1 MDNPILSVSSL
12 SFAFEKIPVLSDIS
26 FSAYTG
32 EVCGLFGPNGS
43 GKSTLFRCCVHLLG
57 TYKGKILVDGEDTGK
72 MEIKK
77 LACKVAYVP
86 QDHQPSFHY
95 AVRDMV
101 LMGRNPHSSGISGF
115 SDVDKKIALMAIRKL
130 GISDLASHSIRE
142 LSGGQRQLALIAR
155 ALAQKTPLMILD
167 EPTSSLDFSN
177 QLMIWE
183 VLREI
188 ARSGIA
194 VIACTH
200 DPNHVLWFCDRVIV
214 LNKGRILA
222 KGETKSV
229 LTSDL
234 LSQMYG
240 KKCVIGEYEKTPLV
254 IPQCLVDQ
262 KKESIECRKI

>member
-1 MDNPILSVSSL
+1 
-12 SFAFEKIPVLSDIS
+12 
-26 FSAYTG
+26 
-32 EVCGLFGPNGS
+32 
-43 GKSTLFRCCVHLLG
+43 
-57 TYKGKILVDGEDTGK
+57 
-72 MEIKK
+72 
-77 LACKVAYVP
+77 
-86 QDHQPSFHY
+86 
-95 AVRDMV
+95 
-101 LMGRNPHSSGISGF
+101 
-115 SDVDKKIALMAIRKL
+115 MAIRKL

-234 LSQMYG
+234 LSRMYG
-240 KKCVIGEYEKTPLV
+240 KKMCNW
-254 IPQCLVDQ
+254 
-262 KKESIECRKI
+262 